1 MRPRT
6 ERVIEFE
13 GGPDAKRVSKG
24 REGMAMDPTKMLQD
38 LLEQRR
44 LIDATIGNVERLVA
58 ATKRKGR
65 PPKAVMEARSILG
78 KHAEPRKRKRGRRAS
93 SAASPADAG

>member
-6 ERVIEFE
+6 ERVIELE
-13 GGPDAKRVSKG
+13 RWAGRVGEFRKVG
-24 REGMAMDPTKMLQD
+24 KGMAMDPAKMLQD

-58 ATKRKGR
+58 ASKRRGR
-65 PPKAVMEARSILG
+65 PLKAVMEARSIVG
-78 KHAEPRKRKRGRRAS
+78 KQASPRKRKRGRPPANPGDAS
-93 SAASPADAG
+93 